1 MKFNLSLK
9 DTHLE
14 VIDELKL
21 KHSDTSSEEIV
32 KKYVEV
38 ALKYGLQPSILAN
51 SFVLS
56 RPFVASALIG
66 ATTIS
71 HLQENLKSI
80 DTKLGSEIIDE
91 INNIHLSDPNPCV

>member
-1 MKFNLSLK
+1 MKPSNSRYTLWPKRFSRHHTLRGESAIN
-9 DTHLE
+9 
-14 VIDELKL
+14 
-21 KHSDTSSEEIV
+21 
-32 KKYVEV
+32 KYVEV

-80 DTKLGSEIIDE
+80 DTKLGPEIINE